1 MGERL
6 ESAMRDQAEPS
17 AHRWLPGR
25 QVRAQS
31 PLGRGLCTHR
41 QTQVLSG
48 SLVNAE
54 PEEMQ
59 DPQKQPQ

>member
-1 MGERL
+1 
-6 ESAMRDQAEPS
+6 MRSEAEPT

-25 QVRAQS
+25 PLKAQS
-31 PLGRGLCTHR
+31 TAGSGLCTHR
-41 QTQVLSG
+41 QTRALSG
-48 SLVNAE
+48 ILVNTE